1 MVNPIQKGKRGER
14 EAYHMLNAMIMEV
27 MRGLGFP
34 EDRIQA
40 AATTVQRNQNQ
51 TAVGGSDLV
60 NTFGLAIEIK
70 RHENISPINSWWN
83 QTVTAATRN
92 GEIPVLL
99 YRQNHGKWRCQT
111 LMQVECPV
119 GDGRMFRAE
128 IDYDSFCIWFKDWVR
143 VKLQQGE
150 SIRT

>member
-1 MVNPIQKGKRGER
+1 MVNPRTKGQRGER
-14 EAYHMLNAMIMEV
+14 EAYHMLNDMIMEV
-27 MRGLGFP
+27 MRELGFP
-34 EDRIQA
+34 EDRVKQ
-40 AATTVQRNQNQ
+40 AATTIQRNQNQ

-70 RHENISPINSWWN
+70 RQELLSGINGWWK
-83 QTVTAATRN
+83 QTVAAATRN

-111 LMQVECPV
+111 LMQAECPV

-143 VKLQQGE
+143 VKLKQGE